1 MVEGVGLEMNVDE
14 FKDKMKSYR
23 RWKNNVRDEERWLS
37 DKWRELSGVG
47 GSDYSKTPGNVNLN
61 MMEYM
66 KVAKLEDA
74 EAEIKKHMERL
85 ERYRMNVQEL
95 DEVLEIIPQEIREAI
110 VMHYVKG
117 KTLESIG
124 MALGY
129 SKEGVRKRFDREISI
144 GCYVNQIN
152 HIK

>member
-1 MVEGVGLEMNVDE
+1 MVLDE
-14 FKDKMKSYR
+14 FKDKMKSYK

-47 GSDYSKTPGNVNLN
+47 GSDFSKTPGNPNFE

-74 EAEIKKHMERL
+74 EAEIRKHVERL
-85 ERYRMNVQEL
+85 ERYKMNLEEL
-95 DEVLEIIPQEIREAI
+95 DDVLALMPEQIREA
-110 VMHYVKG
+110 VMLHYVKG

-124 MALGY
+124 MKFGY
-129 SKEGVRKRFDREISI
+129 TKEGMRKRMDREISI
-144 GCYVNQIN
+144 SCYVNHLN
-152 HIK
+152 HLK

>member
-1 MVEGVGLEMNVDE
+1 MNVDE

-23 RWKNNVRDEERWLS
+23 RWKSNVRDEERWLS

-47 GSDYSKTPGNVNLN
+47 GNDYSKTPGNANFN

-95 DEVLEIIPQEIREAI
+95 DEILAVIPLDIRDAIIS
-110 VMHYVKG
+110 HYAKG
-117 KTLESIG
+117 KTLEAIG

-144 GCYVNQIN
+144 GCYVNQLN
-152 HIK
+152 HLK

>member
-1 MVEGVGLEMNVDE
+1 MNVDE
-14 FKDKMKSYR
+14 FKDKMKSYK
-23 RWKNNVRDEERWLS
+23 RWKKNVRDEERWLS

-47 GSDYSKTPGNVNLN
+47 GTDYSKTPGNVNSN

-85 ERYRMNVQEL
+85 ERYKLNVQEL
-95 DEVLEIIPQEIREAI
+95 DEILIIIPQHIREAI
-110 VMHYVKG
+110 ISHYANG

-124 MALGY
+124 ISLGY

-144 GCYVNQIN
+144 GCYVNHIN

>member
-1 MVEGVGLEMNVDE
+1 MTVDE
-14 FKDKMKSYR
+14 FKDKMKSYK
-23 RWKNNVRDEERWLS
+23 RWKKNIRDEERWLS

-47 GSDYSKTPGNVNLN
+47 GTDFSKAPGSVNFDL
-61 MMEYM
+61 MEYM

-74 EAEIKKHMERL
+74 EAELKKHMERL
-85 ERYRMNVQEL
+85 ERYKLNVQEL
-95 DEVLEIIPQEIREAI
+95 DEILVLIPERIREAI
-110 VMHYVKG
+110 LSHYVKG

-124 MALGY
+124 MNLGY
-129 SKEGVRKRFDREISI
+129 TKEGIRKRFDREISI